1 MSTTNLIDY
10 FNGFIGRLKF
20 ACEILHAGKK
30 AHRRNCEAENLKAVI
45 EKLNTRRKKLNAVM
59 VIGEPKAAIL
69 LKENTTSF
77 NHDENAVSAH
87 NSILHFHDSNHNFI
101 INQNKL
107 L

>member
-30 AHRRNCEAENLKAVI
+30 AHRNVEAENLKAVI
-45 EKLNTRRKKLNAVM
+45 EKLNNRRKKLNAVM
-59 VIGEPKAAIL
+59 VTGEPKAAIL

-87 NSILHFHDSNHNFI
+87 NSISHFHDSNHNFI
-101 INQNKL
+101 INQNKSL
-107 L
+107 